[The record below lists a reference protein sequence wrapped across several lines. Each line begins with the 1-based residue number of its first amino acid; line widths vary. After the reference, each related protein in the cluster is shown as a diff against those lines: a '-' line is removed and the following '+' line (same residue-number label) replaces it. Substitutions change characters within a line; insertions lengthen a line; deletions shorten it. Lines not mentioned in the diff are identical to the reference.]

1 MSTPKIDSK
10 PVVPTH
16 SKANSGAKQQKK
28 HNGSNTI
35 SLIAPVVCLLLGYTI
50 WRFYLGNPASF
61 SNPDPSGGFWPKHS
75 GAHGIHGMYQ
85 GGIIVP
91 ILITLFLLVL
101 TFIIERFLTISRAQG
116 KGHPESFI
124 RDVQRL
130 LNKKDYVAAKK
141 ACDVQKGSVANVM
154 RAGVLKY
161 EQMLSNTDLSHEQK
175 VNAIKGEIEESTSLE
190 LPILERNL
198 VFFSTIASVATL
210 VGLFGTV
217 LGMIRAFSSLGE
229 EGGAGAAAELAV
241 GISEALYN
249 TALGI
254 GTSAVAIIL
263 YNIFTTKIDGIVY
276 GIDESGL
283 MLAQSFDEHGK

>member
-1 MSTPKIDSK
+1 MNAPKTTSK
-10 PVVPTH
+10 PTPI
-16 SKANSGAKQQKK
+16 NPIDGAQKQKQQSGG
-28 HNGSNTI
+28 NNVI

-50 WRFYLGNPASF
+50 WRFYLGNPSGF
-61 SNPDPSGGFWPKHS
+61 TNPDLSGGFWPKHS
-75 GAHGIHGMYQ
+75 GAHGIHGMYE

-91 ILITLFLLVL
+91 VLITLFLLVL
-101 TFIIERFLTISRAQG
+101 TFIIERFFTIAKAQG
-116 KGHPESFI
+116 KGRSEAFI
-124 RDVQRL
+124 RNIQKL
-130 LNKKDYVAAKK
+130 LDKKDYSGAKK
-141 ACDVQKGSVANVM
+141 ACDIQRGSVANVM
-154 RAGVLKY
+154 RAGILKY
-161 EQMLSNTDLSHEQK
+161 EQMLTNDSLSHEQK
-175 VNAIKGEIEESTSLE
+175 INAIKGEIEESTSLE

-254 GTSAVAIIL
+254 GTSAIAIIL
-263 YNIFTTKIDGIVY
+263 YNVFTTKIDAIVY